1 MLLMVK
7 DLLLLPEFRE
17 FQLAAGEKGLDNRVT
32 GTGIFEWES
41 PEDIARDFQPG
52 EFVVTTL
59 SQMKGD
65 PAGAE
70 GVLLKLL
77 ESGVSGIGLKTIYY
91 RSFPEKIRKRA
102 DETGIPLF
110 SFRETF
116 FDDIIY
122 AIKSRLVPSEDSEN
136 RGLPSGKLREE
147 GPFVCVWSREGELDR
162 GQILPADRIPQPST
176 RGTIGISDPFSD
188 TENLATA
195 LQQGRIACISG
206 LLSGQPIR
214 FFRDSGGDRL
224 LVPASREPWA
234 WDFYQELKGRIEGEK
249 GDDKGEWMTTLLT
262 YGRFHGDIRQT
273 GAHLFQHENTIR
285 YRIRILRKR
294 LGLAEDP
301 DYYGV
306 IYNFVR
312 LHGIYELWP
321 L

>member
-1 MLLMVK
+1 MVK

-41 PEDIARDFQPG
+41 PEDIARDFRPG

-59 SQMKGD
+59 SQMKED
-65 PAGAE
+65 PKGAE
-70 GVLLKLL
+70 KVLLKLL
-77 ESGVSGIGLKTIYY
+77 ESGISALGLKTVYY
-91 RSFPEKIRKRA
+91 TSFTAAVLKRA
-102 DETGIPLF
+102 EETNTPLF
-110 SFRETF
+110 LFRDTF

-122 AIKSRLVPSEDSEN
+122 GIKSRLAASGELGDSAL
-136 RGLPSGKLREE
+136 LPVSGMEQQ
-147 GPFVCVWSREGELDR
+147 PYVCIWSRQGSADR
-162 GQILPADRIPQPST
+162 GRILPLSQIPEAPAK
-176 RGTIGISDPFSD
+176 GFLGISDSFVEP
-188 TENLATA
+188 EKVGEA
-195 LQQGRIACISG
+195 LQQSRIACISG
-206 LLSGQPIR
+206 ILSGQSIR

-249 GDDKGEWMTTLLT
+249 GEDKGEWMATLLT

-273 GAHLFQHENTIR
+273 AVHLFQHENTIR

-294 LGLAEDP
+294 LGLTEDP

-306 IYNFVR
+306 LYNFVR
-312 LHGIYELWP
+312 LHGIYEIWP